1 MYDGEDINA
10 PLLAT
15 YTGTN
20 IPPAVTSSG
29 HSLLVR
35 FTSDGAGEAAQGFEA
50 AFQAVCEPGTTWDAV
65 SAACKPCPHG
75 SFSSAPNAPACTPCP
90 AGQYAPNEGSTSC
103 TACPQF
109 ATTPSQGSYL
119 AEACICQPGYY
130 ALDSVCEVCAEG
142 AECLGGNL
150 MKARAGWCEVPPT
163 DEAGSVASFLHCCR
177 PEECTG
183 GVGATC
189 DASIATVGVED
200 CAVRYLSWDT
210 IHLVSL
216 SDATWVTIGVILALL
231 LTIFFCCGLAL
242 GWKRALK
249 RFEKQIAPQLAAG
262 GSYGRL
268 GVTHT
273 PVESLTPQLMPP
285 PESNATESEYRGTPP
300 PQRQDERGADSQYV
314 WTPEANRKGATPP
327 GGRGG
332 GNRYS
337 GMAGLLAGSSKA
349 FEPGETNRLD
359 EESGAAADEGVV
371 VVDFD
376 DVGGAPPAAPT
387 NPPYMRGSVYPIEGS
402 SPLRPSG
409 LGDDDGRDD
418 ELLARA
424 KALAGIGD
432 TGNTPVRPSMEQDE
446 ATGSP
451 MGARA
456 TPPPIPPLAV
466 AAPPP
471 AETPPP
477 DEDDGSTKKSKKEKK
492 GKKGKEADD
501 AAEGGEGEADE
512 GGGEEDGGKKKG
524 KKKGKKGKG
533 DAGATDEDEGGAGE
547 DEGGKKKKKGKKK
560 KGESE

>member
-1 MYDGEDINA
+1 MMDMKEMQWTDEDKAKIKRR
-10 PLLAT
+10 
-15 YTGTN
+15 
-20 IPPAVTSSG
+20 
-29 HSLLVR
+29 HE
-35 FTSDGAGEAAQGFEA
+35 GAFYLDAETIVWMARLEAAEQEA
-50 AFQAVCEPGTTWDAV
+50 SEQEKLVKDYLQDRPLGWSRQDALLSGRHPLPVDISDDGNKDEELILGMLLTRFGEGICLPNCRNTCTDATGVAEKQCDDGVESSFLGDAIGSPAAVCEPGTTWDAV

-75 SFSSAPNAPACTPCP
+75 SFSSAPNAPSCTPCP

-262 GSYGRL
+262 GL
-268 GVTHT
+268 G
-273 PVESLTPQLMPP
+273 
-285 PESNATESEYRGTPP
+285 G
-300 PQRQDERGADSQYV
+300 D
-314 WTPEANRKGATPP
+314 
-327 GGRGG
+327 
-332 GNRYS
+332 
-337 GMAGLLAGSSKA
+337 
-349 FEPGETNRLD
+349 
-359 EESGAAADEGVV
+359 
-371 VVDFD
+371 VDVD
-376 DVGGAPPAAPT
+376 
-387 NPPYMRGSVYPIEGS
+387 
-402 SPLRPSG
+402 
-409 LGDDDGRDD
+409 
-418 ELLARA
+418 
-424 KALAGIGD
+424 
-432 TGNTPVRPSMEQDE
+432 
-446 ATGSP
+446 
-451 MGARA
+451 ARA
-456 TPPPIPPLAV
+456 THSHLDDRTTRLPGCDLYCG
-466 AAPPP
+466 
-471 AETPPP
+471 
-477 DEDDGSTKKSKKEKK
+477 DELQRIRYQIKVVCQQLHIVLGLFYVRDEVK
-492 GKKGKEADD
+492 GIN
-501 AAEGGEGEADE
+501 
-512 GGGEEDGGKKKG
+512 
-524 KKKGKKGKG
+524 
-533 DAGATDEDEGGAGE
+533 
-547 DEGGKKKKKGKKK
+547 
-560 KGESE
+560 